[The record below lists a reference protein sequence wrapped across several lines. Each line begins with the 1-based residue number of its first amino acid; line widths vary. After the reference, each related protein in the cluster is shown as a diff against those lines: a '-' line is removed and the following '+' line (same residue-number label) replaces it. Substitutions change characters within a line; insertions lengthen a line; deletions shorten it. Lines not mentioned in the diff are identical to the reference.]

1 MLCFFVM
8 NIKNYFPKTTSMGT
22 VKKENKFAKGAIIL
36 LLSAL
41 VCKVIGALYRIPL
54 SNILGAEGIGLYQL
68 IFPVYSLFLIF
79 SSGGI
84 PVALSK
90 LVASCRAKGEEKRA
104 KRFLFQSIILLLSIS
119 VVFALMFIFLG
130 KQIASFQGNVQ
141 ARLGYVAVGI
151 AIVFASVLTG
161 LRGYFQGYQNMT
173 PTAISQIIEQFL
185 KLILGLT
192 FAFLLMPKGTT
203 YGVFGAIMG
212 VAVSEL
218 VAFVYLALSFLF
230 KRKKADV
237 LSIETS
243 TKFSEDFKTLLK
255 LAFPITL
262 SSSIFPLILAVDS
275 FLIVNLL
282 LSNGMTSLE
291 STQVFGV
298 YSGMVNSLVNF
309 PTVVSMALAVS
320 LIPEISYAE
329 ERGEKANLG
338 AIFKIVFFISIPCV
352 FIYFAFSRE
361 IIAVLYPNAT
371 NPALLNLGSSLLRIM
386 AINIFYIS
394 LLQLS
399 TSILQAKNKSLT
411 SLMNLT
417 VAGVTK
423 VLLTVVFVSSPL
435 GIYGAGVASIM
446 CYAIACGLNV
456 VALRGEIDFGIDLKQ
471 TALVFLNSF
480 FALGIAI
487 GFNYLFNLVFSG
499 FVSILL
505 SLCIAGIFYVFMS
518 LLLPI
523 FSKEELQKIPFGSKI
538 CVIRE
543 KFVAKFKIKK
553 KS

>member
-8 NIKNYFPKTTSMGT
+8 NIKNYFPKTTSMET
-22 VKKENKFAKGAIIL
+22 TKKENKFAKGAIIL

-104 KRFLFQSIILLLSIS
+104 KRFLFQSIILLFSIS

-185 KLILGLT
+185 KLILGLI

-218 VAFVYLALSFLF
+218 VAFVYLVLSFIF
-230 KRKKADV
+230 KRKKTDV

-320 LIPEISYAE
+320 LIPEIAYAE

-338 AIFKIVFFISIPCV
+338 AIFKIIFFISIPCV

>member
-1 MLCFFVM
+1 M
-8 NIKNYFPKTTSMGT
+8 NIKNYFPKTTFMET

-230 KRKKADV
+230 KRKKTDV
-237 LSIETS
+237 LSIEAS

-309 PTVVSMALAVS
+309 PTVVSMVLAVS

-456 VALRGEIDFGIDLKQ
+456 VSLRGEIDFGIDLKQ

-487 GFNYLFNLVFSG
+487 GLNYLFNLVFSG

-523 FSKEELQKIPFGSKI
+523 FSKEELQKIPFGSEI